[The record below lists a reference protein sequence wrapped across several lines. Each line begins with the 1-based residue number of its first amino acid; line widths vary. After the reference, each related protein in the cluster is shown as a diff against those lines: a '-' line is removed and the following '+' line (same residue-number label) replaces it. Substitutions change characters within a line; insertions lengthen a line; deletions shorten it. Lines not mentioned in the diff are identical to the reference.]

1 MSPTTL
7 NAVEIP
13 IPEPQIEVPATLPLP
28 EIAPLDRALEMIRAD
43 SRRQPETYLEETEV
57 PDGGE

>member
-1 MSPTTL
+1 MSTTTL
-7 NAVEIP
+7 NAVETP
-13 IPEPQIEVPATLPLP
+13 IPQRQVEVPATLPLP

-43 SRRQPETYLEETEV
+43 SRRRPEAYLEETEV